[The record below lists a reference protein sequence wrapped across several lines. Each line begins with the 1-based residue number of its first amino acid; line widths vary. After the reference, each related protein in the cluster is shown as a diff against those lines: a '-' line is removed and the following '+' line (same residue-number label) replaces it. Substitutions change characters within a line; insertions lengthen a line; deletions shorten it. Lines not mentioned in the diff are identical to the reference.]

1 MKAWEERNWSNKNGD
16 TSNRHRKGFIRK
28 LLTAPGDVS
37 LHKPLAMAEKAA
49 YLARYRNDGLCTWI
63 SSTCMYVAFDFVAS
77 HALPASTTR
86 DLDRPEMLPFRKH
99 PVSADLVSVRALL
112 RISGRITDSYIAA
125 LRDANGRLPGEH
137 SELDHGCHYR
147 EALRPDRQEDGS
159 VGYGS

>member
-1 MKAWEERNWSNKNGD
+1 MKSWEERNWSNKNGD

-112 RISGRITDSYIAA
+112 SGFPRASSMGWLVDEVM
-125 LRDANGRLPGEH
+125 DAM
-137 SELDHGCHYR
+137 
-147 EALRPDRQEDGS
+147 DRQELRRLSVDGLMTVVRCVVS
-159 VGYGS
+159 LLAC